1 MQRILPLL
9 LISVWSCGPKSETA
23 SITLSDIKL
32 TDLSGQPIDFSQY
45 KDKVVL
51 INFWATWCRPCLQEM
66 PTLANA
72 QRQLKEEPIVFL
84 FASNE
89 TLEQIDRFRS
99 RQSFDFQYVHL
110 TNLEAL
116 NILALPTT
124 FIFNPKGERVF
135 AEAGYRQ
142 WDSNESLTLIANLLK
157 SHD

>member
-1 MQRILPLL
+1 MRKLLPLL
-9 LISVWSCGPKSETA
+9 LISVLSCGPKSETGTV
-23 SITLSDIKL
+23 TLNDVKL
-32 TDLSGQPIDFSQY
+32 TDLAGQPIDFSQY

-72 QRQLKEEPIVFL
+72 QRQLKDEPIVFL

-89 TLEQIDRFRS
+89 TLEQIDRFKS
-99 RQSFDFQYVHL
+99 RQTFDFQYAHL

-124 FIFNPKGERVF
+124 FIFNPEGELVF
-135 AEAGYRQ
+135 SEAGYRQ
-142 WDSNESLTLIANLLK
+142 WDSNESLTLIANLLN